1 MRLWSA
7 LLFAATAAAAC
18 KCEATYGVCREAAS
32 SNVIFIGTVE
42 SIAPSFLDTWN
53 ESQKSSLELLNREYE
68 RAGGDHSP
76 AAFARLRDAYLKV
89 FPDLPPEH
97 KRRLERAASS
107 EQLADLFYWILDHG
121 KRVRFTVRTLYRNG
135 EDDED
140 ESDDDAAAPRTLQ
153 IWTAFGECGVNFQV
167 GEAYLVY
174 ADSDEESDVVT
185 TTACHRTRR
194 LSEAGDDLAFLYFRK
209 NQPKQS
215 ARLEVFVTSDVAALK
230 QRDGQHYSERI
241 AAPAQGATVVVDD
254 GARRVRVA
262 VDEYGRAVF
271 DGLTPGDYRISVFAP
286 GYPQEQRVLVE
297 PRKVLLDK
305 RGCGVEVL
313 VTTPAR

>member
-32 SNVIFIGTVE
+32 SNVVFIGTVE

-68 RAGGDHSP
+68 RAGGDRSP

-135 EDDED
+135 DDED
-140 ESDDDAAAPRTLQ
+140 ESDNDAPSPRTLE
-153 IWTAFGECGVNFQV
+153 IWTAFGECGVNFQA
-167 GEAYLVY
+167 GETYLVY

-194 LSEAGDDLAFLYFRK
+194 LSEAGEDLAYLYFRK
-209 NQPKQS
+209 NQRKQS
-215 ARLEVFVTSDVAALK
+215 ARLEVFVTNDVAALK
-230 QRDGQHYSERI
+230 QRDRQHYSDRI
-241 AAPAQGATVVVDD
+241 AAPAQGATVVVED

-271 DGLTPGDYRISVFAP
+271 DGLAPGDYRVSVFAP

-297 PRKVLLDK
+297 PRKMSLDA
-305 RGCGVEVL
+305 RGCGMEVL
-313 VTTPAR
+313 VTTPPR